1 MGIPEQEAEKYS
13 PRTKREGRRD
23 NDKKRDEQID
33 RVEKSKRE
41 VKKIVGERRKDKE
54 EWRWIGLCI
63 EILLHEFGS

>member
-23 NDKKRDEQID
+23 DQID

-41 VKKIVGERRKDKE
+41 VKKIMNVKRK
-54 EWRWIGLCI
+54 
-63 EILLHEFGS
+63 